1 MRFMFIRF
9 ALLSFELK
17 QFEVVL
23 LWVPAAV
30 RAITKGREP
39 KLGCHAERAA
49 TRLVHHLWAGPPG
62 KASGFHG
69 LINAARRMPF
79 KSGRGS
85 SHVRPASRASLATA
99 GAWPWPSSSTASPP
113 GESSLGRAAMMAR

>member
-9 ALLSFELK
+9 ALLSFEFK

-23 LWVPAAV
+23 LWVPAAM

-39 KLGCHAERAA
+39 KRGCHAERAA
-49 TRLVHHLWAGPPG
+49 TRFVHHLWAGPPG

-69 LINAARRMPF
+69 LINAARAMPF
-79 KSGRGS
+79 RSGRGS
-85 SHVRPASRASLATA
+85 SHVSPAARASLATA
-99 GAWPWPSSSTASPP
+99 GAWP
-113 GESSLGRAAMMAR
+113 